1 MSGPTRLDPPD
12 FDPQISI
19 RGGNAV
25 SLDHASFA
33 PSAAIVEDPRYLSEQ
48 LLTYIGN
55 KRSLLP
61 VIDAAAE
68 QVQTRLGHRLVVLD
82 AFSGSGAVSRL
93 FKARAGR
100 VIANDLESY
109 ARVMSECY
117 LSNRADVDPDE
128 IGSLVEI
135 INTQVDQGLSVD
147 GFIEELY
154 APDDDEHIRPGERVF
169 YTRDNA
175 RRLDAYATLIHQL
188 DERVKPYLLA
198 PLLSLAS
205 VHANTSGVFK
215 GFHKD
220 RRTGIGRFGGSGR
233 DALVRI
239 LRTIRLSPPVLSR
252 HSAQRQVLQMDAN
265 ALPGH
270 VGPVDLAYLDPP
282 YNQHPY
288 GSNYFM
294 LNLLVD
300 YTRPKEISPISG
312 IPVDWNRSR
321 YNVRRDSATLLHD
334 LVASL
339 DARFLILSF
348 NDEGYITPA
357 EMVEMLASVGAVT
370 EFRSRYNT
378 FRGSR
383 NLRAR
388 RTHVTEHLFVV
399 EKG

>member
-1 MSGPTRLDPPD
+1 M
-12 FDPQISI
+12 
-19 RGGNAV
+19 
-25 SLDHASFA
+25 SLDHASSA
-33 PSAAIVEDPRYLSEQ
+33 PPAAIVEDPRYLSDQ

-68 QVQTRLGHRLVVLD
+68 QVQTRLGRRLVVLD

-93 FKARAGR
+93 FKARASR

-117 LSNRADVDPDE
+117 LSDRADVDPDE
-128 IGSLVEI
+128 IGSLVET
-135 INTQVDQGLSVD
+135 INTQVDQGLSFD

-188 DERVKPYLLA
+188 DDRVKPYLLA

-220 RRTGIGRFGGSGR
+220 RRTGIGSFGGSGR

-239 LRTIRLSPPVLSR
+239 LGTIRLSPPVLSR
-252 HSAQRQVLQMDAN
+252 HRAQTQVLQMDAN
-265 ALPGH
+265 ALPGR
-270 VGPVDLAYLDPP
+270 VGPVDVAYLDPP

-294 LNLLVD
+294 LNLLVN
-300 YTRPKEISPISG
+300 YLRPTEISPISG

-321 YNVRRDSATLLHD
+321 YNVRKDSATLLRD
-334 LVASL
+334 LVTSL
-339 DARFLILSF
+339 DARFLIVSF
-348 NDEGYITPA
+348 NDEGYIAPS
-357 EMVEMLASVGAVT
+357 EMGDLLASVGSVT

-388 RTHVTEHLFVV
+388 AVHVTEHLFVV

>member
-1 MSGPTRLDPPD
+1 M
-12 FDPQISI
+12 
-19 RGGNAV
+19 
-25 SLDHASFA
+25 SLDHAPFT
-33 PSAAIVEDPRYLSEQ
+33 PPAAIVEDPRYLSDQ
-48 LLTYIGN
+48 LLTYLGN

-61 VIDAAAE
+61 LIDAAVE
-68 QVQTRLGHRLVVLD
+68 EVQTRLGRPLVVLD

-93 FKARAGR
+93 LKARASR

-117 LSNRADVDPDE
+117 LSDRSDVDSDE
-128 IGSLVEI
+128 ITSIMGI
-135 INTQVDQGLSVD
+135 INNQVDQGLSFD

-188 DERVKPYLLA
+188 DDRLKPYLLA

-220 RRTGIGRFGGSGR
+220 RLTGIGRFGGSGR

-239 LRTIRLSPPVLSR
+239 LATIRLAPPVLSR
-252 HSAQRQVLQMDAN
+252 HRGHKQVFQMGAN
-265 ALPGH
+265 ALPTH
-270 VGPVDLAYLDPP
+270 VGPVDVAYLDPP

-294 LNLLVD
+294 LNLLVN
-300 YTRPKEISPISG
+300 YLRPHEISPISG

-321 YNVRRDSATLLHD
+321 YNVRKDSATLLLD
-334 LVASL
+334 LATSL
-339 DARFLILSF
+339 DARFLIVSF
-348 NDEGYITPA
+348 NDEGYIAPP
-357 EMVEMLASVGAVT
+357 EMVEMLASVGTVT

-388 RTHVTEHLFVV
+388 RTHVTEHLFAV